1 MPAAV
6 SALAALRYEGP
17 PPERARLAQGRTRVW
32 ETEAIDAL
40 AETVITRVLVEGVQ
54 ARAVAIELAAGLA
67 VDHPDLPALAL
78 ALPFTLAAAA
88 IEDMLGGG
96 AEARAAALDAWRVA
110 ALIGADALALGGHAA
125 GQGSVAALWAQWQ
138 AGDEVFTT
146 DPQ

>member
-1 MPAAV
+1 M
-6 SALAALRYEGP
+6 
-17 PPERARLAQGRTRVW
+17 W
-32 ETEAIDAL
+32 DTEAIDAL
-40 AETVITRVLVEGVQ
+40 TETVITRVLVEGVQ

-96 AEARAAALDAWRVA
+96 VEARAAALDAWRVA
-110 ALIGADALALGGHAA
+110 ALIGADALTLGEHGT
-125 GQGSVAALWAQWQ
+125 GQGSVAALWEQWQ